1 MAEIGHGLCL
11 DERGRW
17 RVLQKAGM
25 NRILVI
31 GGTGTVGRQV
41 VFRLEA
47 MGAQVRALLRNPAA
61 AQLPPQVE
69 VLRGDLT
76 LPETLDSCL
85 EGIDKAFL
93 VWTAPA
99 AAVAPALERI
109 AKHARRIV
117 FLSAP
122 LKTPHPL
129 YQQRNPGRAMGE
141 QIERLIETSG
151 LQWTFL
157 RPGMFAANALSWWA
171 PQIGVGDVVRWPYL
185 AVPTAPI
192 DERDIAAVAVRVLCE
207 DGHVGAEYVLTGPQ
221 SLNQFE
227 QVSTIGRV
235 IGRSLRIEE
244 ISPEEARRELLT
256 IGPLP
261 AVNMLLQAWAASIGQ
276 PAHVTSTVAEITG
289 APPHT
294 FLDWATDRAAEFR
307 A

>member
-1 MAEIGHGLCL
+1 
-11 DERGRW
+11 
-17 RVLQKAGM
+17 M

-41 VFRLEA
+41 VSRLA
-47 MGAQVRALLRNPAA
+47 GTSVQVRALARNPSATRF
-61 AQLPPQVE
+61 PPQVE
-69 VLRGDLT
+69 VVRGDLT
-76 LPETLDSCL
+76 LPETLDPCL
-85 EGIDKAFL
+85 DGMDTVFL

-117 FLSAP
+117 YLSAP
-122 LKTPHPL
+122 LKTAHPL
-129 YQQRNPGRAMGE
+129 FQQPNPLRVMFE

-171 PQIGVGDVVRWPYL
+171 PQIRAGDVVRWPYL
-185 AVPTAPI
+185 AAPTAPI
-192 DERDIAAVAVRVLCE
+192 DERDIAAVAVRALCE

-221 SLNQFE
+221 SLSQFE

-261 AVNMLLQAWAASIGQ
+261 AVNMLLNAWAAAITQ
-276 PAHVTSTVAEITG
+276 PAHVTSTVEEITG
-289 APPHT
+289 APPRT
-294 FLDWATDRAAEFR
+294 FGDWTTDHGAEFR
-307 A
+307 VR

>member
-11 DERGRW
+11 DQWGRW
-17 RVLQKAGM
+17 RVLQKVRM

-41 VFRLEA
+41 VSRLEA

-85 EGIDKAFL
+85 EGIDTVFL

-122 LKTPHPL
+122 LKTAHPL
-129 YQQRNPGRAMGE
+129 FQQPNPGRAMGE

-157 RPGMFAANALSWWA
+157 RPGMFAANALWWWA
-171 PQIGVGDVVRWPYL
+171 PQIRAGD
-185 AVPTAPI
+185 
-192 DERDIAAVAVRVLCE
+192 
-207 DGHVGAEYVLTGPQ
+207 VGAEYVLTGPQ

-261 AVNMLLQAWAASIGQ
+261 AVNMLLQAWAAAIGQ

-289 APPHT
+289 APAHT
-294 FLDWATDRAAEFR
+294 FLDWATDHAAEFR